1 MQQFEKVIQNPE
13 LDCAILV
20 DIDWTIAEKWD
31 RSPFEWNKVWNDTPH
46 LDIIDLVKVLSE
58 HYEIIFVSGRS
69 DICFNE
75 TIDWLKKYFGFGI
88 ELYMRKDWDFRKD
101 DLVKYEILNELI
113 KENYV
118 EFCID
123 DRDQVVKMYRESGVR
138 VLQVAEW
145 NF

>member
-1 MQQFEKVIQNPE
+1 MSEFKKVEQNKS
-13 LDCAILV
+13 LYSAILV
-20 DIDWTIAEKWD
+20 DIDWTIAEKWN
-31 RSPFEWNKVWNDTPH
+31 RSHFEWKKVWEDIPH
-46 LDIIDLVKVLSE
+46 MDIINLVKVLSI

-75 TIDWLKKYFGFGI
+75 TFEWLRRYFDFWI

-113 KENYV
+113 KENYI

-123 DRDQVVKMYRESGVR
+123 DRDQVVKMYRESGIR